1 MIVTIDGPT
10 ASGKSTAGRL
20 LAKELNYYY
29 LYTGLLYRALAYLL
43 MNEHGY
49 TLETIAHPDMN
60 VVDQLL
66 DGKRLVY
73 RYDASDRE
81 RIFFEKKDITPY
93 LKGDL
98 IGQGASIVSTNPE
111 VRDRLNVLLRSIVDD
126 HDVVI
131 DGRDAGSVVFPNA
144 DVKFFLTASEDER
157 ALRWKTQQEKREIY
171 VTFEKAKEFV
181 SSRDHRDS
189 TRKTA
194 PLTIPQGAHVIDSS
208 GMGIGETL
216 AKIKSFLLRPRLS

>member
-1 MIVTIDGPT
+1 MIITIDGPT
-10 ASGKSTAGRL
+10 ASGKSTVARL

-60 VVDQLL
+60 IVDQIL
-66 DGKRLVY
+66 DRKRLVY

-93 LKGDL
+93 LKGNRV
-98 IGQGASIVSTNPE
+98 GQAASIVSTNPE
-111 VRDRLNVLLRSIVDD
+111 VRERLNILLRAITDNY
-126 HDVVI
+126 DVVI
-131 DGRDAGSVVFPNA
+131 DGRDAGSVVFPKA

-157 ALRWKTQQEKREIY
+157 ALRWKTQQEKRGEN
-171 VTFEKAKEFV
+171 VTLQDAKESV
-181 SSRDHRDS
+181 SSRDHRDA

-194 PLTIPQGAHVIDSS
+194 PLTIPEGAHTIDNSNMS
-208 GMGIGETL
+208 IGETL
-216 AKIKSFLLRPRLS
+216 VKIKSVVS

>member
-1 MIVTIDGPT
+1 MIITIDGPT

-49 TLETIAHPDMN
+49 TLETIAHSDMN

-66 DGKRLVY
+66 DRKRLVY

-93 LKGDL
+93 LKGSRV
-98 IGQGASIVSTNPE
+98 GQAASIMGTNPE
-111 VRDRLNVLLRSIVDD
+111 IRDWLKVLLRSIADD
-126 HDVVI
+126 YDVVI

-157 ALRWKTQQEKREIY
+157 ALRWKAQQEKREVY
-171 VTFEKAKEFV
+171 VTLQEAKEFV
-181 SSRDHRDS
+181 RSRDHRDT

-194 PLTIPQGAHVIDSS
+194 PLTIPQGAHVIDNSDI
-208 GMGIGETL
+208 GIGETL
-216 AKIKSFLLRPRLS
+216 AKIKNILS

>member
-1 MIVTIDGPT
+1 MIITIDGPT

-49 TLETIAHPDMN
+49 TLETIAQSDIQI
-60 VVDQLL
+60 VDQLL
-66 DGKRLVY
+66 DRKRLVY

-93 LKGDL
+93 LKGDRV
-98 IGQGASIVSTNPE
+98 GQAASIVSTNPE
-111 VRDRLNVLLRSIVDD
+111 VRDRLNILQRAIADD

-144 DVKFFLTASEDER
+144 AVKFFLTAAEDER
-157 ALRWKTQQEKREIY
+157 ALRWKAQQEKREVY
-171 VTFEKAKEFV
+171 VTLQEAKEFV
-181 SSRDHRDS
+181 SSRDHRDA

-194 PLTIPQGAHVIDSS
+194 PLTIPEGAHIIDNSD
-208 GMGIGETL
+208 MGIGETL
-216 AKIKSFLLRPRLS
+216 AKIKNILS